1 MKKIINLT
9 QHMATPEQ
17 IEAGVYEPKNKDSVI
32 KNLTFEELP
41 NHIGIMVRAV
51 NLANIAKKEGAE
63 CAMIGGAPYLMSA
76 LEKALKM
83 FEIKPVYG
91 FTKRES
97 VEIVEADGGV
107 KNASVFKHAGF
118 IEM

>member
-9 QHMATPEQ
+9 QHLATPEQ

-32 KNLTFEELP
+32 KNLTFAKLP
-41 NHIGIMVRAV
+41 NRIGILVRAV
-51 NLANIAKKEGAE
+51 NLANLAKKEGAE

-76 LEKALKM
+76 LEKALM
-83 FEIKPVYG
+83 ANQIKPVYA

-97 VEIVEADGGV
+97 VEITDADGSV
-107 KNASVFKHAGF
+107 KKTSVFKHAGF